1 MMMRTL
7 VFGSLVLALV
17 ALVGCGDDEETVEG
31 SDAASDTASDAGDGS
46 GDTDTEGSG
55 VDATDDAT
63 EDVAEEDTDAGGH
76 GGDGGHGGTDADPV
90 DADPSDVTPADGS
103 ADVDPVDPLSCERY
117 CSLIEA
123 NCTDLNAQYPDEATC
138 LRYCADEARLPI
150 GTLDD
155 REGNTV
161 GCRIYH
167 ADVAVDDPDLHCPH
181 AGPSGGDVC
190 GTWCDNYCHL
200 AETACTGELV
210 LYADRPECET
220 ACLSIPATGVA
231 GDPGGNTIQCRIYHL
246 GIASGP
252 DMPMTHCPHGAVDGG
267 GICE

>member
-1 MMMRTL
+1 MKRTL
-7 VFGSLVLALV
+7 VFGSMVLALT
-17 ALVGCGDDEETVEG
+17 ALVGCGDDEETVDG
-31 SDAASDTASDAGDGS
+31 SDAAADTASDAGDGS
-46 GDTDTEGSG
+46 ADVDAGAPDTDGSG
-55 VDATDDAT
+55 PDAT
-63 EDVAEEDTDAGGH
+63 EDVVEEDTDAGGH
-76 GGDGGHGGTDADPV
+76 GGHGGTDADPV
-90 DADPSDVTPADGS
+90 DVEPTDATPTDGS

-117 CSLIEA
+117 CSLLET
-123 NCTDLNAQYPDEATC
+123 NCTELNAQYPDEATC

-167 ADVAVDDPDLHCPH
+167 ADVAADDPDLHCPH

-200 AETACTGELV
+200 AETACTGELA
-210 LYADRPECET
+210 LYPERAACEL
-220 ACLSIPATGVA
+220 ACIAIPTTGTA
-231 GDPGGNTIQCRIYHL
+231 GDPSGNTIQCRIYHL